1 MHSYNLPIGRRDI
14 RYTCPICNMTFFF
27 KGTNSPDLWQERKE
41 ILATHLQ
48 KHSKNSIQRDL
59 YGGDIHYGIEVITD
73 MKIPTAVTE
82 GGSKT
87 GLPFVKASQLPGAK
101 PGMTMD
107 VSIDGEV
114 EVSGGANP
122 LYSVPVRYSFNGT
135 QNRAQYSLNKSTL
148 KALVRVLGDE
158 TDSWR
163 NARFQ
168 VFIGPTRNPQTNE
181 QTLGFTVLT
190 DTVKKGTAKPN

>member
-14 RYTCPICNMTFFF
+14 SYTCPICNMTFFF

-87 GLPFVKASQLPGAK
+87 GLPFVKVSQRSEEHTSELQ
-101 PGMTMD
+101 
-107 VSIDGEV
+107 S
-114 EVSGGANP
+114 
-122 LYSVPVRYSFNGT
+122 
-135 QNRAQYSLNKSTL
+135 
-148 KALVRVLGDE
+148 
-158 TDSWR
+158 
-163 NARFQ
+163 
-168 VFIGPTRNPQTNE
+168 
-181 QTLGFTVLT
+181 
-190 DTVKKGTAKPN
+190 